1 VFHLSRRVAFLAAI
15 VLAVGAVSVRT
26 FAGASACSIDGVAT
40 KSGLI
45 VDRFDAPVS
54 VQVPTVSANA
64 LKEFPGSTVVEE
76 RLAKIS
82 SVVVPVV
89 DGRTA
94 WVLRLANVPDTPSG
108 GPIGAQVGNL
118 QTLCTVTMYDA
129 DTGEFLITI
138 RNLAAH

>member
-1 VFHLSRRVAFLAAI
+1 MSRRLAVLAAI

-26 FAGASACSIDGVAT
+26 FAGAPACSIDGVAR

-45 VDRFDAPVS
+45 VDQLDAPAS
-54 VQVPTVSANA
+54 VQLSTVSADA
-64 LKEFPGSTVVEE
+64 LREFSGATVVEE

-82 SVVVPVV
+82 SVDVPAV

-94 WVLRLANVPDTPSG
+94 WVLRLANVPDTPGG
-108 GPIGAQVGNL
+108 GPAGEQVGNL

-129 DTGEFLITI
+129 NSGEFLITI
-138 RNLAAH
+138 RNLAAR

>member
-1 VFHLSRRVAFLAAI
+1 MIRRLAVLVGV

-45 VDRFDAPVS
+45 VDRLDAPVS
-54 VQVPTVSANA
+54 VQISTVSADA
-64 LKEFPGSTVVEE
+64 LREFSGATIVEQ

-82 SVVVPVV
+82 SVDVPAV
-89 DGRTA
+89 DGRNA
-94 WVLRLANVPDTPSG
+94 WVLRLANVADTPGG

-118 QTLCTVTMYDA
+118 QTLCTVTIYDA
-129 DTGEFLITI
+129 DTGEFLMTI
-138 RNLAAH
+138 RNLAAR